1 MQGSLLPPD
10 TTSSAELYS
19 TTQTDIVCVVVVLI
33 LETLQ
38 ALSVLSRSD
47 VMNVFVT
54 YVTLQ

>member
-19 TTQTDIVCVVVVLI
+19 TTQTDKVCVVVLI

>member
-10 TTSSAELYS
+10 TTSSVELYS
-19 TTQTDIVCVVVVLI
+19 TTQTDKVCVVVVLI

>member
-19 TTQTDIVCVVVVLI
+19 TTQTDKVCVVVVLI

>member
-19 TTQTDIVCVVVVLI
+19 TTQTDKVCDVVVLI